1 MSEQPKDDKHWE
13 QYRKPKGSKMKK
25 IKLIGI
31 MFFLS
36 LCSYFVVIY
45 DNTIRTVEFLSIFA
59 AGDATTIPYKQIIV
73 ACGDG
78 SNAGLSAF
86 NYLEKL
92 KGKPGVRADWKK
104 QIGGQVFHY

>member
-1 MSEQPKDDKHWE
+1 MSEQLKDEKHWE
-13 QYRKPKGSKMKK
+13 RYRKPKESKMKK

-59 AGDATTIPYKQIIV
+59 AGAMGGILGIRIEDYLKNKKDADSDSQ
-73 ACGDG
+73 AE
-78 SNAGLSAF
+78 N
-86 NYLEKL
+86 N
-92 KGKPGVRADWKK
+92 
-104 QIGGQVFHY
+104 

>member
-13 QYRKPKGSKMKK
+13 QYRKPKGSKMKN

-59 AGDATTIPYKQIIV
+59 AGAMGGILGIRIED
-73 ACGDG
+73 
-78 SNAGLSAF
+78 
-86 NYLEKL
+86 YLKN
-92 KGKPGVRADWKK
+92 KK
-104 QIGGQVFHY
+104 DTD

>member
-1 MSEQPKDDKHWE
+1 
-13 QYRKPKGSKMKK
+13 MKK

-59 AGDATTIPYKQIIV
+59 AGAMGGILGIRIED
-73 ACGDG
+73 
-78 SNAGLSAF
+78 
-86 NYLEKL
+86 YLKNKRDTDSDSQAENN
-92 KGKPGVRADWKK
+92 
-104 QIGGQVFHY
+104 

>member
-1 MSEQPKDDKHWE
+1 
-13 QYRKPKGSKMKK
+13 MKK

-59 AGDATTIPYKQIIV
+59 AGAMSGILGIRIED
-73 ACGDG
+73 
-78 SNAGLSAF
+78 
-86 NYLEKL
+86 YLKN
-92 KGKPGVRADWKK
+92 KK
-104 QIGGQVFHY
+104 DTDSDSQAENN

>member
-25 IKLIGI
+25 IKLVGI

-59 AGDATTIPYKQIIV
+59 AGAMGGILGIRIED
-73 ACGDG
+73 
-78 SNAGLSAF
+78 
-86 NYLEKL
+86 YLKN
-92 KGKPGVRADWKK
+92 KK
-104 QIGGQVFHY
+104 DTDSDSQTEIN

>member
-1 MSEQPKDDKHWE
+1 
-13 QYRKPKGSKMKK
+13 MKK

-59 AGDATTIPYKQIIV
+59 AGALGGILGIRIEDYLKNKKILIHIVKQKTTNPLCYARNCYDSQANQIRIYK
-73 ACGDG
+73 
-78 SNAGLSAF
+78 
-86 NYLEKL
+86 
-92 KGKPGVRADWKK
+92 
-104 QIGGQVFHY
+104 

>member
-1 MSEQPKDDKHWE
+1 
-13 QYRKPKGSKMKK
+13 MKK

-59 AGDATTIPYKQIIV
+59 AGAMGGILGIKIEDYLKNKKDTDSDSQIE
-73 ACGDG
+73 
-78 SNAGLSAF
+78 N
-86 NYLEKL
+86 N
-92 KGKPGVRADWKK
+92 
-104 QIGGQVFHY
+104 

>member
-13 QYRKPKGSKMKK
+13 QYRKPKGTKMKK

-59 AGDATTIPYKQIIV
+59 AGAMGGILGIRIED
-73 ACGDG
+73 
-78 SNAGLSAF
+78 
-86 NYLEKL
+86 YLKN
-92 KGKPGVRADWKK
+92 KK
-104 QIGGQVFHY
+104 DTDSDCQTDIN

>member
-1 MSEQPKDDKHWE
+1 MSEQRKDDKHWE

-59 AGDATTIPYKQIIV
+59 AGAMGGILGIRIED
-73 ACGDG
+73 
-78 SNAGLSAF
+78 
-86 NYLEKL
+86 YLKN
-92 KGKPGVRADWKK
+92 KK
-104 QIGGQVFHY
+104 DTDSDSQTDNN

>member
-59 AGDATTIPYKQIIV
+59 AGAMGGILGIRIEDYLKNKKDTDSDTQTDYK
-73 ACGDG
+73 
-78 SNAGLSAF
+78 
-86 NYLEKL
+86 
-92 KGKPGVRADWKK
+92 
-104 QIGGQVFHY
+104 

>member
-59 AGDATTIPYKQIIV
+59 AGAMGGILGIRIED
-73 ACGDG
+73 
-78 SNAGLSAF
+78 
-86 NYLEKL
+86 YLKN
-92 KGKPGVRADWKK
+92 KK
-104 QIGGQVFHY
+104 DTDSDSQTENN

>member
-1 MSEQPKDDKHWE
+1 
-13 QYRKPKGSKMKK
+13 MKK

-59 AGDATTIPYKQIIV
+59 TGAMGGILGIRIED
-73 ACGDG
+73 
-78 SNAGLSAF
+78 
-86 NYLEKL
+86 YLKN
-92 KGKPGVRADWKK
+92 KK
-104 QIGGQVFHY
+104 DTDSDSQAENN

>member
-31 MFFLS
+31 MIFLS

-59 AGDATTIPYKQIIV
+59 AGAMGGILGIRIED
-73 ACGDG
+73 
-78 SNAGLSAF
+78 
-86 NYLEKL
+86 YLKN
-92 KGKPGVRADWKK
+92 KK
-104 QIGGQVFHY
+104 DIDSDSQTENN